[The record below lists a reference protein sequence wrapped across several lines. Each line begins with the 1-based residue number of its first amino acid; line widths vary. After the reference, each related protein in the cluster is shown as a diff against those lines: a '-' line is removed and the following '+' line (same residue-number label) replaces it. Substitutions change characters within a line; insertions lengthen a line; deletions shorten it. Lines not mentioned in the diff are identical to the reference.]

1 MDSQKLANV
10 RTAVYT
16 LAAGIGGFFVAR
28 GIITQAQLDSYLP
41 IVVTVI
47 GLILAIVNVAPG
59 KPVTEPHPDVVDS
72 LARLEDSTAR
82 VEDSIAQLTDA
93 PAPAAGPAPQVTP
106 GDHADPAAA
115 NELLAKL
122 DELSKQ

>member
-41 IVVTVI
+41 IVVTVV

-59 KPVTEPHPDVVDS
+59 KPVTEPQ

-93 PAPAAGPAPQVTP
+93 PAPAADPAPQVTP

>member
-41 IVVTVI
+41 IVVTVV

-93 PAPAAGPAPQVTP
+93 PAAADPAPQVTP